1 MPVTPTNQEVQ
12 FNRGLK
18 SNLPEEKVP
27 GTLSIATDTGEA
39 FLDDTSTNRVQIKDT
54 TKVSKSGDTM
64 TGTLNMSSHKITTV
78 ADPTA
83 ATDAANLRSVQQ
95 QIKNNRYSGGTSINV
110 DNEELTISHRNIGT
124 AGTVGPAGDLEPS
137 HGGIIQVPSIT
148 TDAQGH
154 VTSKQNRTITLPSVI
169 SDDQVKEAVNN
180 YLEENPV
187 SGMTA
192 EQEQQLNQNTLDVS
206 DLKRALEQKGL
217 PAGGT
222 TGQVLAKKTDNDYD
236 VEWKDEKTGTGLSAE
251 AIDKLEEVG
260 NYLVY
265 TTADGGS
272 KWMEL
277 ISILRNSSSGG
288 GSGETVTLQSI
299 SATYAG
305 GEVAVGTSL
314 DSLTGITVTAHYS
327 DGSTETITGYA
338 LSGEIVEGKNT
349 ITVSY
354 GGKTTTFTVTGV
366 AESGGE
372 EVAVTD
378 LDSGNMKWYSDGG
391 DTLLQQMAKAKS
403 YTGVFEEETEVQVA
417 VIVNETQYSAFYI
430 GAYDGTDTATG
441 YYAKNFEISGYPSAG
456 KTYTTT
462 YTVPSGYGVIVG
474 GWSVKGNVTVKVVKI
489 GV

>member
-1 MPVTPTNQEVQ
+1 MAEQMKLSFLATTASKIDELPIVNGQ
-12 FNRGLK
+12 FIL
-18 SNLPEEKVP
+18 
-27 GTLSIATDTGEA
+27 
-39 FLDDTSTNRVQIKDT
+39 IKDT
-54 TKVSKSGDTM
+54 NTIAVDMNDKRTKYEQII
-64 TGTLNMSSHKITTV
+64 TLESDSDRSSILAPVNGVFYFVVETNSLWKYDQGWKMICSAQSLV
-78 ADPTA
+78 
-83 ATDAANLRSVQQ
+83 
-95 QIKNNRYSGGTSINV
+95 
-110 DNEELTISHRNIGT
+110 
-124 AGTVGPAGDLEPS
+124 PAGGS
-137 HGGIIQVPSIT
+137 SGQVLT
-148 TDAQGH
+148 
-154 VTSKQNRTITLPSVI
+154 KQSDTNGDVSWQNPSV
-169 SDDQVKEAVNN
+169 SDEQVTTAVNS

-192 EQEQQLNQNTLDVS
+192 EQEEQLSTNTQDITN
-206 DLKRALEQKGL
+206 LKSALEQKGL

-236 VEWKDEKTGTGLSAE
+236 VEWKDETTGTGLSAE

-288 GSGETVTLQSI
+288 DPGETVTLQSI
-299 SATYAG
+299 SATYTG

-327 DGSTETITGYA
+327 DGSTDTITDYA

-372 EVAVTD
+372 EVAVTE
-378 LDSGNMKWYSDGG
+378 LGSSGTNWYSDGG
-391 DTLLQQMAKAKS
+391 DTLLKHLAKARS

-417 VIVNETQYSAFYI
+417 VIVNETQYGLFYI
-430 GAYDGTDTATG
+430 GAYDGTDNTTG

-456 KTYTTT
+456 ETYTTT

-474 GWSVKGNVTVKVVKI
+474 GWSAKGNVTVKVVKI